1 LIIKVLFLFDPV
13 GDTAYN
19 FFFIFIASTKS
30 KFPVPSNSKSSKWLY
45 IIIVLILSGTT
56 IGMWYFR
63 QGKPALAS
71 FREAKVQYTPH
82 EGTLGNRTRFTLPDG
97 TEVLLNGKSTVL
109 VPDNYAQAH
118 TLLLDGEAWIT
129 TPHALKVVTNI
140 LTITNTEPAAF
151 RIRCFEKQQG
161 ATAYLGSGTVLAA
174 KSYHSTTD
182 NQAETLG
189 IGNMVLANKEIDL
202 MEKETFQPAE
212 LDHWLKGELTFA
224 DVPFMKAM
232 QMLEEWYGA
241 EIYVDGDVSGL
252 QSVQGVYTNQ
262 TLEQVL
268 QGLQKTMKFAYT
280 FKGDKVKIKVK

>member
-1 LIIKVLFLFDPV
+1 
-13 GDTAYN
+13 
-19 FFFIFIASTKS
+19 
-30 KFPVPSNSKSSKWLY
+30 
-45 IIIVLILSGTT
+45 
-56 IGMWYFR
+56 MWYFR

-71 FREAKVQYTPH
+71 FREAQVNYTPH
-82 EGTLGNRTRFTLPDG
+82 EGTMGNRTRFTLPDG
-97 TEVLLNGKSTVL
+97 TEVLLNGKSTLL
-109 VPDNYAQAH
+109 VPDNYAQTH
-118 TLLLDGEAWIT
+118 TLLLDGEAWFN
-129 TPHALKVVTNI
+129 TPKALKVVTNI
-140 LTITNTEPAAF
+140 LTISSTAPAAF

-182 NQAETLG
+182 NQAEKLG

-212 LDHWLKGELTFA
+212 LDHWLKGELTFS

-232 QMLEEWYGA
+232 QVLEEWYSA

-252 QSVQGVYTNQ
+252 QNVKGAYTNQ

-268 QGLQKTMKFAYT
+268 NGLQKTTPFT
-280 FKGDKVKIKVK
+280 FVVRGDRVKIKVK

>member
-1 LIIKVLFLFDPV
+1 M
-13 GDTAYN
+13 
-19 FFFIFIASTKS
+19 
-30 KFPVPSNSKSSKWLY
+30 PSNSKSSKWLY